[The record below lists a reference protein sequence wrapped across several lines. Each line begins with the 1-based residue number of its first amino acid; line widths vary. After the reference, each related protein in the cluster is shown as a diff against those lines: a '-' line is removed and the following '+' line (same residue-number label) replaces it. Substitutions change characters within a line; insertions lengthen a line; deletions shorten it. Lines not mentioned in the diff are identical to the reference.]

1 MNDQITI
8 MYNLSATYEDDGR
21 TFKDFD
27 TAKAEYDELIEY
39 GQRPR
44 LVKQWL
50 KASPD
55 WPGAWTVVKEQTL
68 YTCR

>member
-1 MNDQITI
+1 MNDKTTV

-39 GQRPR
+39 
-44 LVKQWL
+44 W
-50 KASPD
+50 PD
-55 WPGAWTVVKEQTL
+55 AWTVVKEQTL